1 MEPDQ
6 RLQAGDL
13 PSICVRRP
21 ILAIVLNL
29 LIVIAGV
36 AALLGVDVR
45 ELPNVERPTIT
56 ITASYSGASP
66 ETMDAEVTRPL
77 EGAAA
82 RVPGVRSISSSSEE
96 GSTRVR
102 VSFDS
107 SIDINDAANDARE
120 AVSDVR
126 RRLPDGVE
134 NVFVVKADDES
145 DPIMRLSVWSGS
157 LSREA
162 LTERIEDE
170 IVPELLSV
178 PGVADVRIY
187 GTRER
192 TLNVVVDPQRLASY
206 RLSIG
211 DVADALENAQ
221 LDVPAGSLETAEQ
234 NLIVRAD
241 ASVVEETEVE
251 DIVIQGTTRI
261 GDVASV
267 FYGPAE
273 ATSWVRLDGREVLNL
288 GIIRQPQSNTVEIS
302 SGIDKVVATLDR
314 RLRDVSIV
322 KTSDDAIFIRGSIR
336 EVLLTLVF
344 GTAIVVAVIM
354 LFIGSPTLTLIPAVT
369 IPVALMG
376 TVGAIWLLGFSINIL
391 TLLALVLATG
401 IIVDDAIVVLENI
414 VRTRQMGM
422 GRLAAAVLGTRQVF
436 FAVIAT
442 TATLASVFVPIAFL
456 PGRAGQLFTEFGFVL
471 AIAVALSSFV
481 ALSLCPM
488 LASRLIPGAGEE
500 PRPGRLWTALTA
512 AGRSMTRAYARVLR
526 AALAAPVLVAGIG
539 LAAAAGVGTLYTSLD
554 QELVP
559 EEDRGL
565 ILVSLSGPDGVTLDY
580 TDRQVKQ
587 VEALLQPFVE
597 SGEITGVLS
606 ITGRWDPNRGFIIAP
621 LAPWGE
627 RRGQAEIAGLLEPGL
642 ERIPGARAS
651 IYGPNSLSIRSGGS
665 ELEFAITGPT
675 YPRIA
680 EAGDLMIEA
689 ISERLPQLSA
699 PRLSYSTTQP
709 QLTVRIDRERAA
721 DLGVDIAGV
730 AETLRAMVEGSEV
743 AELNVGDET
752 VPIRIESRSGAI
764 DDTDDLRNLYVAAA
778 DGRVVPMSSFIEIA
792 ESGVAAELERE
803 GQRRAVEVEAG
814 LGAEYPLSQAVEDV
828 EALAAEVL
836 PVGTSILLTGEAEAL
851 EEAAREVLITFSIA
865 LVVVLLVLAAQFES
879 FPSAVV
885 VMTTVPFGLAA
896 AVLALWLTGSS
907 LNIYSQIGL
916 VMLIGLMA
924 KNGILIVEFANQLR
938 DSGMSVAEAAEQAAI
953 VRLRPV
959 VMTMLSTTL
968 AGLPLILS
976 TGPGAEGRHAIGWV
990 IFGGLGIALFATL
1003 LVTPVIYRLLAPL
1016 ARSRADF
1023 GRALAGEL
1031 EQARTGHGRG
1041 APEGVPGGSD

>member
-1 MEPDQ
+1 VAPDQ
-6 RLQAGDL
+6 PLRTGDL

-29 LIVIAGV
+29 LIILAGIAAV
-36 AALLGVDVR
+36 LGVDVR
-45 ELPNVERPTIT
+45 ELPNIERPTIT
-56 ITASYSGASP
+56 ITASYPGASP

-82 RVPGVRSISSSSEE
+82 RVTGVRTISSSSEE
-96 GSTRVR
+96 GSSRIR
-102 VSFDS
+102 ASFDS

-126 RRLPDGVE
+126 RRLPAGVE
-134 NVFVVKADDES
+134 NVFVVKANDES
-145 DPIMRLSVWSGS
+145 DPIMRLSLWSDS

-162 LTERIEDE
+162 LTERVEDE

-178 PGVADVRIY
+178 PGVADVSIY

-192 TLNVVVDPQRLASY
+192 TLNIVVDPQRLASY

-221 LDVPAGSLETAEQ
+221 LDTPAGSLESAEQ
-234 NLIVRAD
+234 NLIVRAN
-241 ASVVEETEVE
+241 ASVVEEAEVE
-251 DIVIQGTTRI
+251 DVVVDGTTRI

-273 ATSWVRLDGREVLNL
+273 ATSWVRYNGRDILGL

-302 SGIDKVVATLDR
+302 SGIEEVVAALDR

-322 KTSDDAIFIRGSIR
+322 TTSDDAIFIRGSIR
-336 EVLLTLVF
+336 EVLLTLAL
-344 GTAIVVAVIM
+344 GTAIVVAVIL
-354 LFIGSPTLTLIPAVT
+354 LFIGSLRLTLIPAVT

-488 LASRLIPGAGEE
+488 LASRLIPDDAETR
-500 PRPGRLWTALTA
+500 RPGPLWRALTA
-512 AGRSMTRAYARVLR
+512 AGRRATGLYGRALR
-526 AALAAPVLVAGIG
+526 AALAAPLLVAALG
-539 LAAAAGVGTLYTSLD
+539 LGAAGGVGMLYNALD

-559 EEDRGL
+559 DEDRGVIL
-565 ILVSLSGPDGVTLDY
+565 ISLNGPDGVTLDY

-587 VEALLQPFVE
+587 AEALLQPFID

-621 LAPWGE
+621 LAAWGE
-627 RRGQAEIAGLLEPGL
+627 RRGQAEIAAELEPQL
-642 ERIPGARAS
+642 AEIPGARAN
-651 IYGPNSLSIRSGGS
+651 IYSPNSLSIRSGGS
-665 ELEFAITGPT
+665 ELEFAVTGPT
-675 YPRIA
+675 YERIA
-680 EAGDLMIEA
+680 EAGDIMVQA
-689 ISERLPQLSA
+689 ISERLPDLAA

-709 QLTVRIDRERAA
+709 QLTVAIDRERAA
-721 DLGVDIAGV
+721 DLGVDLESV

-778 DGRVVPMSSFIEIA
+778 DGRVIPMSAFIDIE

-814 LGAEYPLSQAVEDV
+814 LGADYPLSQAVADV
-828 EALAAEVL
+828 ERLSAEVL
-836 PVGTSILLTGEAEAL
+836 PAGTSILLTGEAQAL
-851 EEAAREVLITFSIA
+851 EEAAREVLITFAIA
-865 LVVVLLVLAAQFES
+865 LAVVLLVLAAQFES

-896 AVLALWLTGSS
+896 AILALWLTGTS
-907 LNIYSQIGL
+907 LNVYSQIGL

-938 DSGMSVAEAAEQAAI
+938 DQGMSVAEAAEQAAI

-976 TGPGAEGRHAIGWV
+976 GGPGAEGRHAIGWV

-1003 LVTPVIYRLLAPL
+1003 LITPVIYRLLAPL

-1023 GRALAGEL
+1023 GRALEGEL
-1031 EQARTGHGRG
+1031 DEARTGDRARG
-1041 APEGVPGGSD
+1041 FAGGSD